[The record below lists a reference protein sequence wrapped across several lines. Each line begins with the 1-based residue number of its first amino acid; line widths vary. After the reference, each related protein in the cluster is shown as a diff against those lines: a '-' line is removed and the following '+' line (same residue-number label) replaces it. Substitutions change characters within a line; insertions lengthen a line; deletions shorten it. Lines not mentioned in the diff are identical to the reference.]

1 MEFRK
6 HFKRLEHIGA
16 KLVRLTKAYCFLEVL
31 LSQKGRRH
39 MAIGAVIL
47 SAHTTRRVIMTV
59 ATREMSSRLL
69 MKSSVIAMRMT
80 WSFLINLPRTYN
92 MMMIRMSLV
101 KKCWGTG
108 SGHTS
113 PE

>member
-59 ATREMSSRLL
+59 ATRGNVLAAVNEELSYSDEDDL
-69 MKSSVIAMRMT
+69 V
-80 WSFLINLPRTYN
+80 LPDKPTADLQHDDDQDVPSQEVLGNR
-92 MMMIRMSLV
+92 I
-101 KKCWGTG
+101 GT
-108 SGHTS
+108 H
-113 PE
+113 